1 MHSPAQE
8 MDNGGFLKRLQELR
22 TQLSATCT
30 LVFKHK
36 SDHQQVKSGSG
47 GTKNP
52 AQQLPHSEFQRL
64 LSIRD
69 VKWPKLD
76 AGST

>member
-8 MDNGGFLKRLQELR
+8 MDNGSFLKRLQELR

-30 LVFKHK
+30 LVFEHK

-52 AQQLPHSEFQRL
+52 TNSCCIPKSKDL
-64 LSIRD
+64 LQYTMLNG
-69 VKWPKLD
+69 PN
-76 AGST
+76 